1 MEKVPCVSR
10 DFLLSIFQYLLDAVI
25 VGIIE
30 FVLNGLDSSDSLEEL
45 VYDIIFCS
53 SHYGGVCDKDTAE
66 L

>member
-1 MEKVPCVSR
+1 MSR

-53 SHYGGVCDKDTAE
+53 SHYGGGG
-66 L
+66 